1 MSLKNHLPARRY
13 VAYVSTLGTTQLH
26 LRNPWVIA
34 FWSAMFPGLG
44 HLLLSKYLRG
54 FLLFVWEVL
63 INLKGHIN
71 LAIYYSFL
79 GNFEM
84 AKYSLDTK
92 WMLIYIPTYFFAI
105 WDSYRSTVDLN
116 NMYQLAV
123 REEAVVKPFKM
134 DSLCIN
140 YLDKKPPWSS
150 ALWSF
155 IAPGTGQLTIN
166 RIITAFYI
174 LTWSVVIVYYSN
186 LLPAVHQTWA
196 GNFEQGK
203 AMLNVQWFLN
213 IPSLYFFAAYDAYVN
228 TVESNKLFDWEQSKF
243 LRDHYQSRFFNM
255 PSRINNGSGSMYVVS
270 TFRHSITLEK
280 AITAAEMQGIAK
292 DNILA
297 VSLDKRGEKP
307 RLFDSMQQSDGLSI
321 LDLPF
326 ILGSFLALMGAI
338 YGFNFRWGPLL
349 SGLIGF
355 GAGFIIGLAIKLVF
369 NQKSSSTRSA
379 GSDPEVV
386 LIIECKENEAEMVKD
401 LLWNHE
407 ALGVRKLN
415 LHTEQ

>member
-1 MSLKNHLPARRY
+1 
-13 VAYVSTLGTTQLH
+13 
-26 LRNPWVIA
+26 
-34 FWSAMFPGLG
+34 
-44 HLLLSKYLRG
+44 
-54 FLLFVWEVL
+54 
-63 INLKGHIN
+63 
-71 LAIYYSFL
+71 
-79 GNFEM
+79 
-84 AKYSLDTK
+84 
-92 WMLIYIPTYFFAI
+92 
-105 WDSYRSTVDLN
+105 
-116 NMYQLAV
+116 
-123 REEAVVKPFKM
+123 
-134 DSLCIN
+134 
-140 YLDKKPPWSS
+140 
-150 ALWSF
+150 
-155 IAPGTGQLTIN
+155 
-166 RIITAFYI
+166 
-174 LTWSVVIVYYSN
+174 
-186 LLPAVHQTWA
+186 
-196 GNFEQGK
+196 
-203 AMLNVQWFLN
+203 
-213 IPSLYFFAAYDAYVN
+213 
-228 TVESNKLFDWEQSKF
+228 
-243 LRDHYQSRFFNM
+243 
-255 PSRINNGSGSMYVVS
+255 MYVVS